1 MFLVR
6 EESNSKV
13 LGPSRSWAYRARL
26 STEYAGVMGR
36 LPDGIQVVHP
46 SIHVWR
52 PFDLRFPSCVL
63 DTAPLFLRLKFI
75 VARDELWQS
84 FSQGMILYTY
94 SGPAVLGGSLTKP
107 TCVVLRLPSG
117 VLKTQAGLRNSK
129 RSSLSCYLLHII
141 LEYAWVPPYTNST

>member
-1 MFLVR
+1 M
-6 EESNSKV
+6 
-13 LGPSRSWAYRARL
+13 RL
-26 STEYAGVMGR
+26 N
-36 LPDGIQVVHP
+36 
-46 SIHVWR
+46 
-52 PFDLRFPSCVL
+52 
-63 DTAPLFLRLKFI
+63 FI
-75 VARDELWQS
+75 VARDELWLS

-94 SGPAVLGGSLTKP
+94 GGPAVLGGSLTKP